1 MPRDERKHQ
10 KALMK
15 KRSKQKAASLHKSH
29 QPDFASLS
37 ASGIIR
43 RARAFPFYECW
54 ISDNWQKEV
63 EQSDQPVV
71 VDFWAPWCG
80 PCRTLG
86 PTIDKIATQFDGKV
100 KVGKLNV
107 DDSPDVATKYGV
119 NSIPRVFFFK
129 GGDTPRKTIVGLVS
143 ENELVKTINGLLEA

>member
-1 MPRDERKHQ
+1 MAGQNVLE
-10 KALMK
+10 
-15 KRSKQKAASLHKSH
+15 
-29 QPDFASLS
+29 FT
-37 ASGIIR
+37 
-43 RARAFPFYECW
+43 
-54 ISDNWQKEV
+54 SDNWQKEV

-86 PTIDKIATQFDGKV
+86 PTIDKLATQFSGKV

-107 DDSPDVATKYGV
+107 DDNQEIAAKYGV

-129 GGDTPRKTIVGLVS
+129 GGDKPAKTITGLVS
-143 ENELVKTINGLLEA
+143 ENELVKTINGLLGA